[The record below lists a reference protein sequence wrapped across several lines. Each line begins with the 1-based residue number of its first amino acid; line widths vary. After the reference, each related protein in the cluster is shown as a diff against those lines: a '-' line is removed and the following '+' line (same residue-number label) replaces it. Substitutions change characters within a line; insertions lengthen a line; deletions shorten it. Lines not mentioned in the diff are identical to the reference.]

1 MCVYVCVQSGKKQ
14 APDTFVA
21 SVVAVNP
28 HSIGQ
33 GSRCHYF
40 LLNHKPP
47 ESWVSPNHS
56 GREVVVRKGVV
67 PLICREA

>member
-1 MCVYVCVQSGKKQ
+1 M
-14 APDTFVA
+14 
-21 SVVAVNP
+21 NP

-33 GSRCHYF
+33 GSRCHCF

-56 GREVVVRKGVV
+56 GREAVVWKGIV
-67 PLICREA
+67 PLMCREAWRQPFIIIIIILLVGG